1 MDGEL
6 AVVISSIAVAC
17 KQVRLLERF
26 GGPQSALHAVL

>member
-17 KQVRLLERF
+17 KQVRTSQTLSKSTF
-26 GGPQSALHAVL
+26 V